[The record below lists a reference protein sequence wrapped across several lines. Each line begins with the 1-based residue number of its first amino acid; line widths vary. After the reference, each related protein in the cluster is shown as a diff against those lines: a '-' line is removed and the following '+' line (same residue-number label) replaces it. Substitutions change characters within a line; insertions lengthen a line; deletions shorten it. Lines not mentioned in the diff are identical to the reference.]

1 MAHQAIQLGEV
12 RQMPAT
18 AIGQRLASAHLN
30 KTGDCMLGQFGT
42 AMNMGLPLGCSQ
54 PRQPRWA
61 HCETV
66 LLVVFFLFSG
76 QSLLRGSQPL
86 VPALLFFLLEVHL
99 GATKARG
106 ISQQGSWVPE
116 NKMASHHHRPGTGRK
131 S

>member
-18 AIGQRLASAHLN
+18 AIGQRLASAHLI

-66 LLVVFFLFSG
+66 LLVVFFSFFGAVSPTWVSASCPRSPFFFAGGPPWGYQG
-76 QSLLRGSQPL
+76 QRDK
-86 VPALLFFLLEVHL
+86 PAGEL
-99 GATKARG
+99 GA
-106 ISQQGSWVPE
+106 
-116 NKMASHHHRPGTGRK
+116 
-131 S
+131 

>member
-66 LLVVFFLFSG
+66 LLVVFFFFFRGSLSYVG
-76 QSLLRGSQPL
+76 LSLLSPL
-86 VPALLFFLLEVHL
+86 SFFFFAGGPPWGYQGQRDKPAGEL
-99 GATKARG
+99 GA
-106 ISQQGSWVPE
+106 
-116 NKMASHHHRPGTGRK
+116 
-131 S
+131 